1 MKAMAAM
8 KAMKPMKKRMKKR
21 NVTYYH
27 NSVTGRNSG
36 FKDNA
41 TRPNWRK
48 VAAAKA
54 LKEAEEKEKKKQAR
68 AQKKKEKEQA
78 LTKTVQSTNHSAV
91 AEMQADKKNED
102 KEQVPP
108 ETVQSEKH
116 SEVAEM
122 QADKKKERLEAR
134 RMKRDWQWYRRCEKA
149 FAWGHLCC
157 ENGDDYCMSWAAYLR
172 YEGITVRASL
182 VHRVCTVIPME

>member
-1 MKAMAAM
+1 M
-8 KAMKPMKKRMKKR
+8 
-21 NVTYYH
+21 NE
-27 NSVTGRNSG
+27 
-36 FKDNA
+36 
-41 TRPNWRK
+41 
-48 VAAAKA
+48 AK
-54 LKEAEEKEKKKQAR
+54 EKEKKKQAR
-68 AQKKKEKEQA
+68 AQRKKEKEQM
-78 LTKTVQSTNHSAV
+78 LTETVQSKKHSEV

-134 RMKRDWQWYRRCEKA
+134 RRKNDIHNWQWYRRCEKA

-157 ENGDDYCMSWAAYLR
+157 ANGDDYGMSWAAYLR
-172 YEGITVRASL
+172 YEGITVRDSP
-182 VHRVCTVIPME
+182 VHSGCTVIPME